1 MRDLPSGTV
10 TFLFTDIEGSTA
22 LWERD
27 RVAMATAVERHLSL
41 LRDAIE
47 AHGGV
52 LFKTVGDAIQAAFPT
67 APDVVAAAVAA
78 QRALLA
84 EPWSPPLGL
93 LQVRMALHAGEA
105 VPREGDYLAAP
116 LNRLARLLAAGHGSQ
131 ILLTEVVERLVT
143 GALPTGVSLRPLG
156 SHRLRDL
163 FEPEEVFQV
172 VAPGLPN
179 QFPPLYS
186 LSRHPTNLAIPPTA
200 LIGREGELAE
210 VLQLFQTAGARLV
223 TLTGAGGVGKTRLA
237 QEIAAE
243 ASDHFPAGAF
253 FVDLSPLTDPTLV
266 IPTIAVALSVR
277 EMVGQTLFQ
286 TLSGVL
292 ADKRLLLLLDNCER
306 VLESASDIAA
316 LLAACSHLAI
326 LATSREPLHIRA
338 ERDIAVGPLPLPD
351 PDRLPAVPELAGVAA
366 VALFVERAQA
376 AHASF
381 MLTTDNAAAVAGIC
395 RRLDGLPLAIE
406 LAAARVKVLPPT
418 ALLARLEQRL
428 PLLTGG
434 GRDLP
439 ARQRTMRDALAWS
452 YDLLATEEQIVFRR
466 LAVFAGGCTL
476 EAAEAVAGQDGT
488 IDVFAS
494 IAALVESSLLRQE
507 EDGAGAPRFRMLETV
522 REYGLEQ
529 VALAGEAETARQR
542 HAEYFRSLVERQARV
557 NPLLDRPESVAPLVT
572 EQDNLRLV
580 LIWFDER
587 GEVDALLQVSTA
599 LFGLWLIRGPHRE
612 GLQWIARALENRAGT
627 CRSSG
632 SGHSLRRQ
640 TWRYMRVDYPR
651 AAVFVA
657 EGLAIA
663 RRLGDP
669 VLIGDALTN
678 AGYLAY
684 RQGAYGQA
692 EELLREAHELLRERV
707 GSNWYGYPLLILGD
721 TALAQEQFDQA
732 AAWYAE
738 AITMIETTDDAWCL
752 SDAQAGLGGVKV
764 CTGHLVQAAA
774 LYSESLDRA
783 QDQGFTMLVSTS
795 LLGLAAI
802 TVASGKP
809 ETGVRL
815 LGAAEGLAESLGAP
829 IYPRDRPVR
838 DRALAALKI
847 TLSEQPL
854 AAAREAGR
862 TLTIEAAIA
871 EAEAAAAAVL
881 SSP

>member
-1 MRDLPSGTV
+1 MPDLPSGTV
-10 TFLFTDIEGSTA
+10 TFLFTDIEGSTER
-22 LWERD
+22 WERD
-27 RVAMATAVERHLSL
+27 RQAMATTIERHLTL
-41 LRDAIE
+41 LRAEIE

-67 APDVVAAAVAA
+67 APGAVAAAVAA

-84 EPWSPPLGL
+84 EPWSNPPGF

-105 VPREGDYLAAP
+105 VPRDGDYLAAP
-116 LNRLARLLAAGHGSQ
+116 LNRLARLLAAGHGTQ
-131 ILLTEVVERLVT
+131 ILLTEVVERLGT

-172 VAPGLPN
+172 VAPGLPD
-179 QFPPLYS
+179 QFPPLRS
-186 LSRHPTNLAIPPTA
+186 LPRHATNLAVPPTM
-200 LIGREGELAE
+200 LIGREGEIAE
-210 VLQLFQTAGARLV
+210 VLQLFQTASARLV

-243 ASDHFPAGAF
+243 ASDRFPNGAF

-266 IPTIAVALSVR
+266 VPTIAATLGVR
-277 EMVGQTLFQ
+277 EVVGQTLFQ
-286 TLSGVL
+286 TLSGFL
-292 ADKRLLLLLDNCER
+292 TDKRLLLLLDNCEQ

-316 LLAACSHLAI
+316 LLAACPHLAI
-326 LATSREPLHIRA
+326 LVTSREPLHIRA
-338 ERDIAVGPLPLPD
+338 EREIAVAPLPLPK
-351 PDRLPAVPELAGVAA
+351 PGRLPALAELAGVPA

-381 MLTTDNAAAVAGIC
+381 ALTEANAAAVAAIC

-406 LAAARVKVLPPT
+406 LAAARIKVLPPA
-418 ALLARLEQRL
+418 ALLARLELRL
-428 PLLTGG
+428 PLLIGG

-452 YDLLATEEQIVFRR
+452 YDLLPAEEQRVFRC

-476 EAAEAVAGQDGT
+476 EAAAAVASQDGT
-488 IDVFAS
+488 IDVLAS

-529 VALAGEAETARQR
+529 LALAGEADGARQR
-542 HAEYFRSLVERQARV
+542 HAAYFRSLVERQARD
-557 NPLLDRPESVAPLVT
+557 NPLLAARESVVPLVAD
-572 EQDNLRLV
+572 QDNLRLV

-587 GEVDALLQVSTA
+587 DDVDALLELSTA
-599 LFGLWLIRGPHRE
+599 LYGLWQTRGPYRE
-612 GLQWIARALENRAGT
+612 GLQWIARALE
-627 CRSSG
+627 RSSQDLPVVRFWALVVATNLAVYAG
-632 SGHSLRRQ
+632 
-640 TWRYMRVDYPR
+640 DYPQ

-669 VLIGDALTN
+669 AQIGDALTN

-684 RQGAYGQA
+684 RQGSYGRA
-692 EELLREAHELLRERV
+692 EELLREARDLHQGRAV
-707 GSNWYGYPLLILGD
+707 GAWHGIPVLVLGD

-732 AAWYAE
+732 TAWYAE
-738 AITMIETTDDAWCL
+738 AIEFFESTDDSWSL
-752 SDAQAGLGGVKV
+752 SDAQAGLGGVKIS
-764 CTGHLVQAAA
+764 TGHLVEAAA
-774 LYSESLDRA
+774 LYRDSLDRSH
-783 QDQGFTMLVSTS
+783 DQGFTMLVSTA

-802 TVASGKP
+802 AATSGQP
-809 ETGVRL
+809 ETGARL
-815 LGAAEGLAESLGAP
+815 LGAAEGLADSLGVP
-829 IYPRDRPVR
+829 MYPRDGPVR
-838 DRALAALKI
+838 ERALAALTA
-847 TLSEQPL
+847 TLGEQRL
-854 AAAREAGR
+854 AAAQQAGR
-862 TLTIEAAIA
+862 ALTVEAAIA
-871 EAEAAAAAVL
+871 EAQAVGEAVM